1 MKERHQLPISWRLDS
16 FTGPLPFRRLQDY
29 LGNVSAFFTTDS
41 IVAPRSKSSSYPGRF
56 LDSTLAAVG
65 YLLLREELPQ
75 NRPTAEA
82 LFPLSE
88 FSYRSKKRRCTVLL
102 LLWKQSGKKA
112 DSSSTYCCRFKLL
125 TCVLAKRHNCA
136 CLHKTAVNPGGWKA
150 WTWLHFAALISRED
164 HHIRELSAPEIMCL
178 QPQSYLR
185 EAKPVCK
192 HSFFHT
198 PPHHKHPGLGST
210 FKVQKPKA
218 ARRSRGVGKPQHPL
232 PGWDIC
238 WRHWRRGLCC
248 SRRSEIILK
257 GGRGER
263 RQRGGSAH
271 RASSWRLTS
280 KALGKVLHQWETQH
294 RILDQEWRIKANKQ
308 QQFNSK
314 RGKWSSVRL
323 ESSPPFCVRVNI

>member
-125 TCVLAKRHNCA
+125 TCVLAKRQLCLFTQNSCKPWRMKSLNLAALRRFNLQRRSSHSWVKCTWDYVSATTELPQGGEA
-136 CLHKTAVNPGGWKA
+136 CLQTLVLSHTASPQ
-150 WTWLHFAALISRED
+150 TSRTRLH
-164 HHIRELSAPEIMCL
+164 
-178 QPQSYLR
+178 
-185 EAKPVCK
+185 V
-192 HSFFHT
+192 
-198 PPHHKHPGLGST
+198 
-210 FKVQKPKA
+210 
-218 ARRSRGVGKPQHPL
+218 
-232 PGWDIC
+232 
-238 WRHWRRGLCC
+238 
-248 SRRSEIILK
+248 
-257 GGRGER
+257 
-263 RQRGGSAH
+263 
-271 RASSWRLTS
+271 
-280 KALGKVLHQWETQH
+280 
-294 RILDQEWRIKANKQ
+294 
-308 QQFNSK
+308 
-314 RGKWSSVRL
+314 
-323 ESSPPFCVRVNI
+323 